1 MGSVQ
6 GESVPINSQNSRRV
20 NPLTSRKEKVPELLI
35 LNEFEDKK
43 YSKELKIRKESR
55 VPKEIK
61 DDGQLT
67 KQSC

>member
-20 NPLTSRKEKVPELLI
+20 NPLTSRKEKVPELLV

-55 VPKEIK
+55 IPK
-61 DDGQLT
+61 
-67 KQSC
+67 